1 MLAGQVVATHQ
12 RINKQQQPVIGPVI
26 GPRVGPEVE
35 PVEMQSL
42 GRLPTDSVSA
52 PRNLG
57 PALQRAETFGHCL
70 TGVAPQ
76 APMQR
81 VVQPIRVWHLQ
92 RQLVEEEQK
101 RDEDAES
108 AQRKAIQRSARS
120 SNHPAPP
127 VQFFV
132 GKLVAKMAGK
142 FLNRH
147 FPGRR

>member
-1 MLAGQVVATHQ
+1 MATHQ
-12 RINKQQQPVIGPVI
+12 RINKQQQQQSAVE
-26 GPRVGPEVE
+26 PRVGQAKVQLAALQAAA
-35 PVEMQSL
+35 PVSGLPSL
-42 GRLPTDSVSA
+42 GS
-52 PRNLG
+52 
-57 PALQRAETFGHCL
+57 ALQRAETFGHCL
-70 TGVAPQ
+70 TEVTPQ
-76 APMQR
+76 APVQR

-108 AQRKAIQRSARS
+108 AQRKVIQRAARS
-120 SNHPAPP
+120 SAHPAPP